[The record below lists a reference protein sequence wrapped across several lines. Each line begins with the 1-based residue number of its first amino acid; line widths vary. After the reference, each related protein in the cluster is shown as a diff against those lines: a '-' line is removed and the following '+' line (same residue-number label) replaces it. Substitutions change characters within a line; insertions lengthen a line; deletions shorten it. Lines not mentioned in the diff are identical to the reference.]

1 MSLRSLMSMPRM
13 LRHGSAVGADLPP
26 DEAVTVDAVTDL
38 PLRAALDAATTG
50 DAGPARELLAET
62 RIGAQW
68 ERRSGCVAALA
79 GSALRHPGWLE
90 KWLDV
95 RPDDP
100 DATLLTA
107 GLRVQRAW
115 AVRTGDEAG
124 EISDEQFRVFFSL
137 LEDAVPML
145 SAAAELN
152 PTDPVPWEI
161 ALTHAR
167 GIQSPREVFDSYWA
181 EAVARS
187 PHHFG
192 CHASALQYL
201 CEKWYG
207 SHTEMFDFAERAA
220 DGALPGSLLKAL
232 PLLAAIEYEVVSPD
246 PPERGPIT
254 RGRLASAV
262 ARALELSSWYEPG
275 DPEAA
280 EFRNHLALML
290 IFDQRW
296 EDALEM
302 FRAIGVHAR
311 RLPWAYVGESR
322 KEFLEFRLGVR
333 MQVASST
340 PFFGKPPQP
349 PAPPEPVPVAAQSD
363 GVQRSL
369 VIAAAAPDEVA
380 EAALMCGVSL
390 RIAPA
395 PWGAAQGPSRRPGG
409 PTAGAGARDRGG
421 AGPQPGPRHPG
432 DGEHRGDGPPTTA
445 GGPRGESTAPPADA
459 PAPRA
464 KPTGAPPAS
473 AKPVG
478 ASGATPEPAG
488 TSPDAERAVG
498 EPAAA
503 GPTGSGPGPAAFWLD
518 REPHGPGSVL
528 WGTGPGIPGAGAA
541 PWKPGGVP
549 MPPPG
554 HKRPQMSY
562 VELTPDLFPNRRSV
576 AATGE
581 ELLMTAASGF
591 TAGEPWPALVLHHTA
606 GHHGFALLREGAVV
620 TAHQWDPAAPVIDH
634 AKAAATAQALAS
646 AFPPAGPR
654 PLITLLRGGD
664 DPARRQRQLLA
675 ALGLPP
681 LPDGFGERDEI
692 LKDAPGVQ
700 LVLRRGVLKGI
711 RDSIRRRRP

>member
-26 DEAVTVDAVTDL
+26 DEAVTVDAVTDPAL
-38 PLRAALDAATTG
+38 CDALSAAALGDAA
-50 DAGPARELLAET
+50 PARELLAET
-62 RIGAQW
+62 RLGAQW
-68 ERRSGCVAALA
+68 ERRSNCVSALA
-79 GSALRHPGWLE
+79 TSALRHPGWLE
-90 KWLDV
+90 NWLDTS
-95 RPDDP
+95 PDDP

-115 AVRTGDEAG
+115 QVRTGEDAG

-137 LEDAVPML
+137 LEEAVPML
-145 SAAAELN
+145 SAATELN

-167 GIQSPREVFDSYWA
+167 GIQSPRDVFDSYWS
-181 EAVARS
+181 EAVARA

-220 DGALPGSLLKAL
+220 DRALPGSLLNAL

-246 PPERGPIT
+246 PPETGPIT

-296 EDALEM
+296 QDALEM

-311 RLPWAYVGESR
+311 EFPWAYLGESR

-349 PAPPEPVPVAAQSD
+349 APPPEPEQIAAESD
-363 GVQRSL
+363 GVHRSL
-369 VIAAAAPDEVA
+369 AIVPAAPDRVA

-395 PWGAAQGPSRRPGG
+395 PWGAGQDPAGEGRAEQSTGEAEGGTDAVGRRYP
-409 PTAGAGARDRGG
+409 A
-421 AGPQPGPRHPG
+421 
-432 DGEHRGDGPPTTA
+432 DGEHRG
-445 GGPRGESTAPPADA
+445 E
-459 PAPRA
+459 
-464 KPTGAPPAS
+464 
-473 AKPVG
+473 
-478 ASGATPEPAG
+478 
-488 TSPDAERAVG
+488 
-498 EPAAA
+498 
-503 GPTGSGPGPAAFWLD
+503 GPAAFWSD
-518 REPHGPGSVL
+518 SEPPGPGSLL
-528 WGTGPGIPGAGAA
+528 WGAGPGIPGAGPAAWRTGGPPLPAA
-541 PWKPGGVP
+541 P
-549 MPPPG
+549 PPSSG
-554 HKRPQMSY
+554 ARLSY
-562 VELTPDLFPNRRSV
+562 VEVAPDLFPNRRTG

-581 ELLMTAASGF
+581 ELLTTAVAGF
-591 TAGEPWPALVLHHTA
+591 TTGEPWPALVLHHAA
-606 GHHGFALLREGAVV
+606 GRHGFALFGQGTVLAS
-620 TAHQWDPAAPVIDH
+620 HQWDPAAPVLDH
-634 AKAAATAQALAS
+634 PQAAAVARALAS

-681 LPDGFGERDEI
+681 LPNGFGERDDI
-692 LKDAPGVQ
+692 LKDAPGAQ

-711 RDSIRRRRP
+711 RDSMRRRRP

>member
-1 MSLRSLMSMPRM
+1 MSMPRM

-38 PLRAALDAATTG
+38 TLRAALDAAAIG
-50 DAGPARELLAET
+50 DSGPARELLAET
-62 RIGAQW
+62 RVGAQW
-68 ERRSGCVAALA
+68 ERRSSCVAALA

-90 KWLDV
+90 KWLDS

-115 AVRTGDEAG
+115 AVRTGDEADEAG

-137 LEDAVPML
+137 LEDAVPVL
-145 SAAAELN
+145 SAATELN

-161 ALTHAR
+161 ALNHAR

-220 DGALPGSLLKAL
+220 NGALPGSLLKAL

-296 EDALEM
+296 QDALEM

-340 PFFGKPPQP
+340 PFFGRPPQP
-349 PAPPEPVPVAAQSD
+349 PAPPEPMPLAPPSD

-395 PWGAAQGPSRRPGG
+395 PWGAAYEVPGEPG
-409 PTAGAGARDRGG
+409 APAAGGGVLDRGG
-421 AGPQPGPRHPG
+421 AGPQPAPRQPG
-432 DGEHRGDGPPTTA
+432 DGEHRSEGPPA
-445 GGPRGESTAPPADA
+445 VPGGPRTEPTPPTDPPAPEA
-459 PAPRA
+459 
-464 KPTGAPPAS
+464 
-473 AKPVG
+473 
-478 ASGATPEPAG
+478 EPAAAAERPG
-488 TSPDAERAVG
+488 TSPDASDRVIG
-498 EPAAA
+498 ESAAS

-541 PWKPGGVP
+541 PWKPGGVA

-554 HKRPQMSY
+554 HKSPQMSY
-562 VELTPDLFPNRRSV
+562 VELTPDLFPNRRSAV
-576 AATGE
+576 ATGE
-581 ELLMTAASGF
+581 ELLMAAASGF

-606 GHHGFALLREGAVV
+606 GHHGFALLRKGSVV

-634 AKAAATAQALAS
+634 AQAAATAQALAS

-692 LKDAPGVQ
+692 LKDAPGAQ